1 MLIIKEAIE
10 VMKRN
15 SLIIEKEMVLN
26 KSNKEKPLSMKSSA
40 LANFNSNLYIK
51 NDVES

>member
-1 MLIIKEAIE
+1 MLIVKEAIE

-15 SLIIEKEMVLN
+15 SLIIEKEMILN

-40 LANFNSNLYIK
+40 PSNFNFNLYS